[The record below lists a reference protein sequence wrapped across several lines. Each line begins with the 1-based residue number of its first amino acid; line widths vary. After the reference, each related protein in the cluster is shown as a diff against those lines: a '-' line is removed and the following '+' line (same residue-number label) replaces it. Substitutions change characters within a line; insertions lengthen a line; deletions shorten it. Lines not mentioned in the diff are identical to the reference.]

1 MTVRIRDAELA
12 DMAALGIL
20 QLTCWR
26 EAYGQLLSPAFFAGQ
41 SGEVRAQRWT
51 QIYAANGADDRLL
64 LAFDDDALVGFAAS
78 GVGRGAEIAR
88 DTELYALYIRASHYG
103 TGLGSRLLVDA
114 IGDAPAQ
121 LWVAEENP
129 RAIAFYRKHGFEF
142 DGTTGVVEF
151 MENLSE
157 LRMTR

>member
-1 MTVRIRDAELA
+1 MTVRVRDAELA

-20 QLTCWR
+20 QLACWR
-26 EAYGQLLSPAFFAGQ
+26 EAYEHLLSPAFFAGQ
-41 SGEVRAQRWT
+41 SAELRAQRWT
-51 QIYAANGADDRLL
+51 QIFSSRGLTDRLL
-64 LAFDDDALVGFAAS
+64 LAFDDDALVGFVAS
-78 GVGRGAEIAR
+78 GAGRGSEIAR

-121 LWVAEENP
+121 LWVAEQNP

-142 DGTTGVVEF
+142 DGSHDEVEF